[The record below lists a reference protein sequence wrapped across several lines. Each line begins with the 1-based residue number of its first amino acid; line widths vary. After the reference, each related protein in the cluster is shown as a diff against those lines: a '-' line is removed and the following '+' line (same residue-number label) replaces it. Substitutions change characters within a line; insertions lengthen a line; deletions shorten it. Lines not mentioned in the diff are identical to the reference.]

1 MDAMGSHVGVISL
14 TVCIVLQSNFISTT
28 ANTSPAPL
36 LPLPLQNGT
45 TGNITLPKP
54 CNEADLERGS
64 LINLTPIKGSNQ
76 TLTVTCPHYFTLIGP
91 RNLECIDGRWA
102 PQYESL
108 QCIAPCNTTNSFMP
122 QNMVTHPP
130 LSPSEIVLPTT
141 TFVTACQ
148 PGPGQPPPFQPQRP
162 GGPPRPNEPLPVLG
176 ELLCYDSTWYLNG
189 LYECTEE
196 EVPVVTSTESMVVSS
211 TESMVDEVEKNCS
224 EPVIAGNMTAVE
236 HAEVATGSTFPASIV
251 YALSALVGL
260 LLVLL
265 LVLSICLCQSRR

>member
-1 MDAMGSHVGVISL
+1 
-14 TVCIVLQSNFISTT
+14 
-28 ANTSPAPL
+28 
-36 LPLPLQNGT
+36 
-45 TGNITLPKP
+45 
-54 CNEADLERGS
+54 
-64 LINLTPIKGSNQ
+64 
-76 TLTVTCPHYFTLIGP
+76 
-91 RNLECIDGRWA
+91 
-102 PQYESL
+102 
-108 QCIAPCNTTNSFMP
+108 MP

-265 LVLSICLCQSRR
+265 LVLSICLCQSRRNDNSTKRMKKSGFKDQLSIFKKPTPLNRPPKLPLRPSTVGSVGSNRYQEHEPPKLPGQKIAEEEAEARKIEAIRSEIYEQIGKRSDLPEYIDIYQIK